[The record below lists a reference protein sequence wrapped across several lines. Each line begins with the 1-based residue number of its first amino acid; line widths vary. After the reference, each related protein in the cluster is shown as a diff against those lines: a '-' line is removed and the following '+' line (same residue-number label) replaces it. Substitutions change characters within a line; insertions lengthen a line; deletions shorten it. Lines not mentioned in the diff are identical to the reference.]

1 MKNLIKSIA
10 LLLLITLAG
19 CGSVAYIQG
28 DKPIIVKTVQQI
40 GESRYL
46 VEAYAR
52 DNYGRVQ
59 WVYFE
64 TKTKYT
70 AGDTLAGLGER

>member
-1 MKNLIKSIA
+1 MKHIITSIA

-19 CGSVAYIQG
+19 CGSVVYIQG
-28 DKPIIVKTVQQI
+28 DKPIVVKTVQKLT
-40 GESRYL
+40 ESKYL

-52 DNYGRVQ
+52 DSKGGIQ

-64 TKTKYT
+64 TSTKYT
-70 AGDTLAGLGER
+70 AGDTLPGLGSR

>member
-1 MKNLIKSIA
+1 MKNIIKTIA
-10 LLLLITLAG
+10 LLSLLTLAG

-28 DKPIIVKTVQQI
+28 DKPIVVKTVQKI
-40 GESRYL
+40 SESKYL

-52 DNYGRVQ
+52 DSKGGIQ

-64 TKTKYT
+64 TRTKYT
-70 AGDTLAGLGER
+70 AGDTLPGLGSR